1 MDVRFGRGTTGEAEV
16 KLNSQGEIR
25 YITYDGLAKYDRV
38 SAFTT
43 VRLPAVDALK
53 SNDPGLMLEGLGED
67 IAAVLG
73 VPFRNFIVADQVH
86 SSNVFAI
93 NAAFIN
99 QLGSPDYLIMSSMD
113 GFITDLKRVP
123 LLIFTADCLP
133 IFLYDSSLDVAG
145 LVHAGRKGTEAAI
158 TRLAVRDLVRKY
170 NCAPEDITA
179 LIGSS
184 IGPCCYPV
192 DLWAENE
199 RQLREENV
207 GEIVN
212 PGICTGCNTDRFY
225 SYRVEK
231 GMLGRMVSVIMLR

>member
-123 LLIFTADCLP
+123 LPGELLVLLLP
-133 IFLYDSSLDVAG
+133 DAVAPGAGHHHRLRSHVLHPLD
-145 LVHAGRKGTEAAI
+145 
-158 TRLAVRDLVRKY
+158 
-170 NCAPEDITA
+170 
-179 LIGSS
+179 
-184 IGPCCYPV
+184 
-192 DLWAENE
+192 
-199 RQLREENV
+199 
-207 GEIVN
+207 IV
-212 PGICTGCNTDRFY
+212 PY
-225 SYRVEK
+225 A
-231 GMLGRMVSVIMLR
+231 